1 MKDIVI
7 AGAARTAI
15 GRFSGTIKDIPAV
28 KLGEIAVRGA
38 LERAGIRP
46 DEVDEMILGNV
57 LTTGLGQNPARQVVL
72 ASGCPVTTVATT
84 INKVCA
90 SGLKSVA
97 MAAQT
102 VNSDDAEIVIAG
114 GFESMSQAP
123 YYVPQARFGARMGD
137 VKMVDSMVHDGLID
151 IFNNYHMGVTAE
163 NVAEKFDISREDQDT
178 FAFKSQE
185 KTQIALEAG
194 RFKDEI
200 VKVMVPQRKKDPL
213 TFEVDEH
220 PRATS
225 VEILSKLR
233 PAFKDNGT
241 VTAGNASGI
250 NDSGAAVCVMT
261 RENAE
266 KRDLKPLV
274 RIVSYAAGGV
284 DPSLMGTGPIPA
296 TEKALNKA
304 GLKVEDLDLIEANEA
319 FAAQAIAVN
328 RHFGFDEAKVNVN
341 GGAIALG
348 HPIGASGCRI
358 LITLIH
364 EMMKRES
371 HYGLATLCIGGG
383 QGFAMIVERI

>member
-15 GRFSGTIKDIPAV
+15 GRFSGTLKDVQAV
-28 KLGEIAVRGA
+28 KLGETAVLGA
-38 LERAGIRP
+38 MERSGLRP
-46 DEVDEMILGNV
+46 DEIDEMILGNV

-72 ASGCPVTTVATT
+72 NSGCPVTTVATT

-102 VNSDDAEIVIAG
+102 VNSDDADIVMAG
-114 GFESMSQAP
+114 GFESMSQSP
-123 YYVPQARFGARMGD
+123 YYMPNARFGARMGD
-137 VKMVDSMVHDGLID
+137 VKMMDSMVNDGLTD
-151 IFNNYHMGVTAE
+151 AFNSYHMGVTAE
-163 NVAEKFDISREDQDT
+163 NVAEKFSISREDQDT
-178 FAFKSQE
+178 FAFRSQE
-185 KTQIALEAG
+185 KTQAALKQG

-200 VKVMVPQRKKDPL
+200 VPVMVPQRKKDPL
-213 TFEVDEH
+213 VFEVDEH
-220 PRATS
+220 PRATT

-250 NDSGAAVCVMT
+250 NDSGAAVAVMT
-261 RENAE
+261 KENAE
-266 KRDLKPLV
+266 KRGLKPLV

-284 DPSLMGTGPIPA
+284 DPALMGTGPIPA
-296 TEKALNKA
+296 TEKALKKA
-304 GLKVEDLDLIEANEA
+304 GLKASDLDLIEANEA

-328 RHFGFDEAKVNVN
+328 RHFGFDDSIVNVN

-364 EMMKRES
+364 EMMKRKS
-371 HYGLATLCIGGG
+371 GYGLATLCIGGG